1 LNLPTE
7 AIEYGSD
14 AVVVAMI
21 ATIAYASAS
30 SLLGKTP
37 DKLPF
42 MSQATQDRMI
52 TPEMFDEEGR
62 FIGVSRSEDEEE
74 K

>member
-1 LNLPTE
+1 
-7 AIEYGSD
+7 
-14 AVVVAMI
+14 MI
-21 ATIAYASAS
+21 ATIAYTSAN

-42 MSQATQDRMI
+42 ISQATQDRMI
-52 TPEMFDEEGR
+52 SPEMFDEEGR